1 MTDKRPTGFRRLRK
15 KVERALANG
24 ARGSDVVRDLEAIVR
39 DAEEGDRDALFAHRQ
54 LAELRLEESP
64 WRAALHLRK
73 LIGAA
78 AADDGVHALMGLC
91 QAMLGNFKMAIS
103 AYRRAVELSPRNPWY
118 HHNLGHL
125 LDVGGGNARAAIKY
139 LRFAYELEPAEDE
152 IGASLAHCLA
162 RLGEL
167 DEARALA
174 EAAVRSAP
182 ENVDHR
188 ALLEWV
194 DHGAPSAA
202 GTGAGTGGGT
212 GARTERRA
220 GPEAR
225 AKVRGSAALRN
236 RERAA
241 DPVLGLLAERM
252 PAAGFSH
259 EHLRRAQALWSDF
272 STRRG
277 LRAARPEVYA
287 AAIEY
292 AMAVVHDSQG
302 ITRAAVGRR
311 YGVTPGSISNR
322 YGEIRSVLG
331 LLPGDPR
338 YCVSMRG

>member
-1 MTDKRPTGFRRLRK
+1 MADKRTTGFRRLRK
-15 KVERALANG
+15 RVERALANG
-24 ARGSDVVRDLEAIVR
+24 ARGSDVLRDLESIIR
-39 DAEEGDRDALFAHRQ
+39 EAEEGDRDALFAHRQ

-73 LIGAA
+73 LIAAA

-91 QAMLGNFKMAIS
+91 QAMLGNFKVAIA
-103 AYRRAVELSPRNPWY
+103 AYRKALELSPRNPWY

-125 LDVGGGNARAAIKY
+125 LDVGGGNARGAIKH

-152 IGASLAHCLA
+152 IAASLAHCLA

-174 EAAVRSAP
+174 ETAVRSAP
-182 ENVDHR
+182 ENVDHQ
-188 ALLEWV
+188 ALLDWV
-194 DHGAPSAA
+194 QHGAP
-202 GTGAGTGGGT
+202 TGA
-212 GARTERRA
+212 ATERRA

-225 AKVRGSAALRN
+225 AKVRGSAAARS
-236 RERAA
+236 RELAT
-241 DPVLGLLAERM
+241 DPVITLLAEHM
-252 PAAGFSH
+252 PNAGFTQ
-259 EHLRRAQALWSDF
+259 EQVRRAQALWSDF
-272 STRRG
+272 SHRRG
-277 LRAARPEVYA
+277 VRAARPEVYA

-292 AMAVVHDSQG
+292 AMAMVHASEG

-311 YGVTPGSISNR
+311 YGVTPSSISNR

>member
-1 MTDKRPTGFRRLRK
+1 MAEKRTTGFRRLRK
-15 KVERALANG
+15 RVERALANG
-24 ARGSDVVRDLEAIVR
+24 ARGSDVLRDLESIIR
-39 DAEEGDRDALFAHRQ
+39 EAEEGDRDALFAHRQ

-73 LIGAA
+73 LIAAA

-91 QAMLGNFKMAIS
+91 QAMLGNFKVAIS
-103 AYRRAVELSPRNPWY
+103 AYRKALELSPRNPWY

-125 LDVGGGNARAAIKY
+125 LDVGGGNARAAIKH

-152 IGASLAHCLA
+152 IAASLAHCLA

-167 DEARALA
+167 DEARDLA
-174 EAAVRSAP
+174 ETAVRSAP
-182 ENVDHR
+182 ENVDHQ

-194 DHGAPSAA
+194 QHGAP
-202 GTGAGTGGGT
+202 TGA
-212 GARTERRA
+212 ATERRA

-225 AKVRGSAALRN
+225 AKVRGSAAARS
-236 RERAA
+236 RELAT
-241 DPVLGLLAERM
+241 DPVISLLAEHM
-252 PAAGFSH
+252 PNGGFTQ
-259 EHLRRAQALWSDF
+259 EQLRRAQALWADF
-272 STRRG
+272 SHRHG
-277 LRAARPEVYA
+277 VRAARPEVYA

-292 AMAVVHDSQG
+292 AMAVVHASEG

>member
-1 MTDKRPTGFRRLRK
+1 MADKRTTGFRRLRK
-15 KVERALANG
+15 RVERALANG
-24 ARGSDVVRDLEAIVR
+24 ARGSDVVRDLESIVR
-39 DAEEGDRDALFAHRQ
+39 EAEEGDRDALFAHRQ

-73 LIGAA
+73 LIAAA

-91 QAMLGNFKMAIS
+91 QAMLGNFKVAIA
-103 AYRRAVELSPRNPWY
+103 AYRKALELSPRNPWY

-125 LDVGGGNARAAIKY
+125 LDVGGGNARGAIKH
-139 LRFAYELEPAEDE
+139 LRLAYELEPAEDE
-152 IGASLAHCLA
+152 IAASLAHCLA

-174 EAAVRSAP
+174 ETAVRSAP

-194 DHGAPSAA
+194 QHGAP
-202 GTGAGTGGGT
+202 TGA
-212 GARTERRA
+212 ATERRA
-220 GPEAR
+220 GTEAR
-225 AKVRGSAALRN
+225 AKVRGSAAARS
-236 RERAA
+236 RELAT
-241 DPVLGLLAERM
+241 DPVIVLLAEHM
-252 PAAGFSH
+252 PASGFTQ
-259 EHLRRAQALWSDF
+259 EQVRRAQALWSDF
-272 STRRG
+272 SHRRG
-277 LRAARPEVYA
+277 VRAARPEVYA

-292 AMAVVHDSQG
+292 AMAMLHASEG

-311 YGVTPGSISNR
+311 YGVTPSSISNR

>member
-1 MTDKRPTGFRRLRK
+1 MADKRTTGFRRLRK
-15 KVERALANG
+15 RVERALANG
-24 ARGSDVVRDLEAIVR
+24 ARGSDVVRDLESIVR
-39 DAEEGDRDALFAHRQ
+39 EAEEGDRDALFAHRQ

-73 LIGAA
+73 LIAA
-78 AADDGVHALMGLC
+78 SAADDGVHALMGLC
-91 QAMLGNFKMAIS
+91 QAMLGNFKVAIG
-103 AYRRAVELSPRNPWY
+103 AYRKALELSPRNPWY

-125 LDVGGGNARAAIKY
+125 LDVGGGNARAAIKH

-152 IGASLAHCLA
+152 IAASLAHCLA

-167 DEARALA
+167 DEARGLA
-174 EAAVRSAP
+174 ENAVRSAP

-194 DHGAPSAA
+194 EHGAP
-202 GTGAGTGGGT
+202 TGA
-212 GARTERRA
+212 ATERRA

-225 AKVRGSAALRN
+225 AKVRGSAAARS
-236 RERAA
+236 RELAA
-241 DPVLGLLAERM
+241 DPVIGLLAEHM
-252 PAAGFSH
+252 PAAGFTQ
-259 EHLRRAQALWSDF
+259 EQVRRAQALWSDF
-272 STRRG
+272 SHRRG
-277 LRAARPEVYA
+277 VRAARPEVYA

-292 AMAVVHDSQG
+292 AMAMVHASQG

-311 YGVTPGSISNR
+311 YGVAPGSISNR

>member
-1 MTDKRPTGFRRLRK
+1 MTDKRTTGFRRLRK
-15 KVERALANG
+15 KVERALASG
-24 ARGSDVVRDLEAIVR
+24 ARGSDVLRDLEAIVR
-39 DAEEGDRDALFAHRQ
+39 EAEEGDRDALFAHRQ

-73 LIGAA
+73 LISAS

-91 QAMLGNFKMAIS
+91 QAMLGNFKMAIA

-125 LDVGGGNARAAIKY
+125 LDVGGGNARAAIKH

-167 DEARALA
+167 DEARILA
-174 EAAVRSAP
+174 EASVRSAP
-182 ENVDHR
+182 ENLDHR

-194 DHGAPSAA
+194 EHGAP
-202 GTGAGTGGGT
+202 TGGSS
-212 GARTERRA
+212 ERRA

-225 AKVRGSAALRN
+225 ARVRGSAAVRN

-241 DPVLGLLAERM
+241 DPVIGLLAERM
-252 PAAGFSH
+252 PGAGFSN
-259 EHLRRAQALWSDF
+259 EQVRRAQALWSDF
-272 STRRG
+272 SHRRG
-277 LRAARPEVYA
+277 PRAARPEVYA

-292 AMAVVHDSQG
+292 AMAMVHASQG